1 MEKIAAKYAA
11 ALFEIALEQK
21 IEERL
26 LVETRQLEEQLSA
39 QPAFLKLLSQSQISS
54 AEKKSMLVEVFPS
67 FHPFLLN
74 LLQLLV
80 DKRRSILMVEVM
92 KEYRHLYNKHFN
104 IIEAIAYTV
113 IALTQ
118 DEIKEIEETL
128 SLKEGAKVMLTNRL
142 DSSLIS
148 GIKIR
153 FEDKVIDASMKTRI
167 KDLREHLIEGRS

>member
-26 LVETRQLEEQLSA
+26 LVETRQLEEQLRA
-39 QPAFLKLLSQSQISS
+39 QPAFLKLLSQSQISA

-92 KEYRHLYNKHFN
+92 KEYRHLYNKNFN

>member
-21 IEERL
+21 IEQRL
-26 LVETRQLEEQLSA
+26 LSETKQLEEQLSA
-39 QPAFLKLLSQSQISS
+39 QPAFLKLLSQSQINSN
-54 AEKKSMLVEVFPS
+54 EKKAMLVEVFPS
-67 FHPFLLN
+67 FHPYLLN

-80 DKRRSILMVEVM
+80 DKRRGLLMVDVM
-92 KEYRHLYNKHFN
+92 KEYRHLHNRHFH
-104 IIEAIAYTV
+104 IIEAVAYTV
-113 IALTQ
+113 IALTK
-118 DEIKEIEETL
+118 DEIEEIEKTL
-128 SLKEGAKVMLTNRL
+128 SLKEGASVTLTNRL
-142 DSSLIS
+142 DASLIS